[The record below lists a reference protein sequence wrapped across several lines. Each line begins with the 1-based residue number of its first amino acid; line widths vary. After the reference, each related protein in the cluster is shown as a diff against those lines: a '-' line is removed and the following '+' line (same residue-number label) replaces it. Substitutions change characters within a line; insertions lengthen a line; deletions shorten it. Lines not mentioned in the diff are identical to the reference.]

1 MARCTLCERSA
12 VSGNAVSHAQNHTKR
27 KFKPNLQ
34 KVNGL
39 LLCTRCLKTIKT
51 IQRNNAASA
60 EIPAE
65 VLALEEVKDAASI
78 KDGAGVPASVENGM
92 RGKGEQAE
100 TDSVSLG

>member
-1 MARCTLCERSA
+1 MAKCTICNRGA
-12 VSGNAVSHAQNHTKR
+12 VSGNQVSHSQIHTKR

-51 IQRNNAASA
+51 IQRENSTSE

-65 VLALEEVKDAASI
+65 IVQLEEEK
-78 KDGAGVPASVENGM
+78 E
-92 RGKGEQAE
+92 EQTE
-100 TDSVSLG
+100 EDKMVTS